1 MSKKMNQEMKQILFA
16 NTRKMVIEEGGLTN
30 PNNVLLALTVNRNL
44 EKYGMT
50 LDASAI
56 RALSTQTAQ
65 EMSATWKEM
74 ESIVRETTGA
84 NAFEGELF
92 YPNFPEEVMDKSY
105 AELYLN
111 ALFYYTFSQSN
122 DELSLAIANEI
133 RSVVTEEKEERL
145 PLLEEH
151 NRELKVINKGT
162 EKDLL
167 KMMDARMHSLNMSEQ
182 QFEELKAFSKVYKK
196 EFDEML
202 ESETPFQS
210 KETKVKIATMLHDE
224 KRDSEIKLLL
234 RDSIDVLR
242 FAAMLS
248 HRNGMLQNN
257 VQLAPVAGGQ
267 KIAFKL
273 SKAEKRL
280 IRNLLNECKGLYTDL
295 WRQEDLFKSLM
306 NRLGTRK
313 EDGCPERVTK
323 AFDNLAKG
331 LKVDENG
338 RDIFNF
344 DKLLIAGIQHLNE
357 TGDVAKLEKL
367 AQNNPGEFLRAYT
380 RSVESTKEEYR
391 DLTIGL
397 INHCVDSKTIA
408 LKDLLT
414 AKEQLRLNLEAKE
427 KMEQGEATVK
437 IYKHHGKRYVTLNRG
452 IRLSAE
458 EVGKMREALT
468 NAACEMVKGYQE
480 LGKVYVDPEL
490 VGVMAPGRD
499 MRDAS
504 GGSVLTP
511 YSTIDMD
518 TNKNLLVFGI
528 RWEKTKENPRDSW
541 IDVDLS
547 AHMYGKNYEDLGYV
561 SYSRLKNHAMVHSGD
576 YTSVPSS
583 GSATEAILVD
593 KERLREMGVKY
604 VVAEV
609 HCFSIQSF
617 RKAGNCKFLYEQ
629 KEGQFGSYNN
639 VNEMIS
645 KSSRNDGEVVFLGDT
660 FEPSQLENCIT
671 LNSDAQTAIP
681 LFYDVEE
688 DRMHWLDLG
697 IGSRENWRPHV
708 TEDPKLMSSVMAEI
722 ELAKNNPY
730 PSMSEVINHY
740 ITHNGELT
748 QDITEANTVFVR
760 QNVDREELGILE
772 DARVITGFDLD
783 VISKE
788 FSGND
793 DQSMIVKNEP
803 EKATVEN
810 EIADVKEPALVKQ
823 LRYLRSKLDEFPQ
836 GISWIQEEG
845 LDIVPTLE

>member
-1 MSKKMNQEMKQILFA
+1 MAKMKLEMKQILFA
-16 NTRKMVIEEGGLTN
+16 NTRKMVIEEGSLSN
-30 PNNVLLALTVNRNL
+30 PDNILLALTMNQKLQN
-44 EKYGMT
+44 YGMT

-56 RALSTQTAQ
+56 RALGTQTAT
-65 EMSATWKEM
+65 EMAATWKEM
-74 ESIVRETTGA
+74 ESIIRAVSGA
-84 NAFEGELF
+84 DDFKGDLF
-92 YPNFPEEVMDKSY
+92 YPNFPEEVMDKSD

-133 RSVVTEEKEERL
+133 RSAVVEEKQERL

-151 NRELKVINKGT
+151 PRDLKVINKGT
-162 EKDLL
+162 EKDLF

-182 QFEELKAFSKVYKK
+182 QFEELKAFSRVYHK

-202 ESETPFQS
+202 SSETPFQS

-224 KRDSEIKLLL
+224 KRDPEIKLLL
-234 RDSIDVLR
+234 RDSVDVLR

-257 VQLAPVAGGQ
+257 VQLAPVANGQ
-267 KIAFKL
+267 QIAFKL
-273 SKAEKRL
+273 SKPEKRL
-280 IRNLLNECKGLYTDL
+280 VRNLLNECKGLYTDI
-295 WRQEDLFKSLM
+295 WRQEALFKSLM

-323 AFDNLAKG
+323 AFDNLAKER
-331 LKVDENG
+331 KVDENG

-344 DKLLIAGIQHLNE
+344 NKLLNAGLTHLNE
-357 TGDVAKLEKL
+357 TGDISKLEKL

-380 RSVESTKEEYR
+380 SSVEKTKEEHR

-397 INHCVDSKTIA
+397 IRYCSDSKTIA

-427 KMEQGEATVK
+427 KMEQGEAAVK

-458 EVGKMREALT
+458 EVEKMRTALT
-468 NAACEMVKGYQE
+468 DTACEMVKGYQE

-490 VGVMAPGRD
+490 MGVMAPGRD

-504 GGSVLTP
+504 GGAVLTP
-511 YSTIDMD
+511 YSTIDMEKE
-518 TNKNLLVFGI
+518 KNLLVFGI
-528 RWEKTKENPRDSW
+528 RWERPKARPNEGW

-547 AHMYGKNYEDLGYV
+547 AHMYGKNYENLGYV
-561 SYSRLKNHAMVHSGD
+561 SYSYLRNKAMVHSGD
-576 YTSVPSS
+576 YTSVKMGGSS
-583 GSATEAILVD
+583 TEAILVD
-593 KERLREMGVKY
+593 KERLRQMGVKY

-609 HCFSIQSF
+609 HCYSIESF
-617 RKAGNCKFLYEQ
+617 RKAGNCKFIYEQ
-629 KEGQFGSYNN
+629 KEGSFDKHKNPAAMIGKSN
-639 VNEMIS
+639 V
-645 KSSRNDGEVVFLGDT
+645 DGGVVFLGET

-671 LNSDAQTAIP
+671 LNSDAQTSVP
-681 LFYDVEE
+681 LFYDVET
-688 DRMHWLDLG
+688 DRMHWLDLS
-697 IGSRENWRPHV
+697 IGSQEKWRPHV
-708 TEDPKLMSSVMAEI
+708 TEDPVLMSSVMAEI
-722 ELAKNNPY
+722 ELALNNPY
-730 PSMSEVINHY
+730 PSMSEVLNHY
-740 ITHNGELT
+740 ITYNGEIT

-760 QNVDREELGILE
+760 QNVDREELGIME

-793 DQSMIVKNEP
+793 DQSMIVKEEP
-803 EKATVEN
+803 EKEPVE
-810 EIADVKEPALVKQ
+810 ETKELKEPALVKQ
-823 LRYLRSKLDEFPQ
+823 LRYLRSKLDEFPR
-836 GISWIQEEG
+836 GVVWTHEEG
-845 LDIVPTLE
+845 LDNHTIER